1 MVVTLEKGNFFWGI
15 SFVLK
20 YESLF
25 YEFPSPQETVCGG
38 FRTLLMSQ
46 ISH

>member
-1 MVVTLEKGNFFWGI
+1 MVETLEKENFFFGI